1 MKNMKRIAKV
11 TIKRMTDESPDT
23 SYLGEY
29 SDRAESDYAIDRR
42 HSIDCPVNAGT
53 NGKLLWFTS
62 SSGRIELQMTME
74 QAESASHS
82 GECDDDVAELAKV
95 PAIAE
100 QLAKIDPALLSA
112 ELKEY
117 GAWDDEERA
126 DHDQNLQ
133 RILWLAA
140 DDITEQEGCDCG
152 ERGDMERRELRF
164 FNANVENYA
173 GESPE
178 DIRKYVRQDY
188 ERIERLNRGDWAYIG
203 VRADAEILLPSGSA
217 SIVQDITSGGLWGV
231 ESDSDASYLKEI
243 ETEQLSELREQLRAL
258 GFGTRAISAAF
269 KNAERGE

>member
-11 TIKRMTDESPDT
+11 TVKRMTDESPDT

-29 SDRAESDYAIDRR
+29 SNRAETDYAIDRR

-53 NGKLLWFTS
+53 DGKSLWFTS

-82 GECDDDVAELAKV
+82 GECDEDVRELSKV

-100 QLAKIDPALLSA
+100 QLTKIDPVLLSA

-140 DDITEQEGCDCG
+140 GDITEQEGCDCG
-152 ERGDMERRELRF
+152 ERGDIERGELRY
-164 FNANVENYA
+164 FNGNVENYA

-188 ERIERLNRGDWAYIG
+188 ERMERLNRGDWAYIG
-203 VRADAEILLPSGSA
+203 IRAHAEI
-217 SIVQDITSGGLWGV
+217 IVDGVLQDISSGGLWGV
-231 ESDSDASYLKEI
+231 ESDSDRAYLAEI
-243 ETEQLSELREQLRAL
+243 DGEQLAELRDQLRAL
-258 GFGTRAISAAF
+258 GFGTRAISAALR
-269 KNAERGE
+269 NVEHAE

>member
-11 TIKRMTDESPDT
+11 TIKRLTDESPDT

-29 SDRAESDYAIDRR
+29 SNRAESDYAIDRR
-42 HSIDCPVNAGT
+42 HSLDCPVNAGT
-53 NGKLLWFTS
+53 DGKLLWFTS

-82 GECDDDVAELAKV
+82 GECDEDVRELSKV
-95 PAIAE
+95 PAIAD

-112 ELKEY
+112 ELEGY

-126 DHDQNLQ
+126 DHDQNVQ

-140 DDITEQEGCDCG
+140 GDITEQEGCDCG
-152 ERGDMERRELRF
+152 ERGDMERGELRY
-164 FNANVENYA
+164 FNGNVENYA

-188 ERIERLNRGDWAYIG
+188 ERMERLQHGDWGYMGI
-203 VRADAEILLPSGSA
+203 RADAEILLSSGSA
-217 SIVQDITSGGLWGV
+217 SIVQEITSGGLWGV

-243 ETEQLSELREQLRAL
+243 ETEQLSELREQLRVL

-269 KNAERGE
+269 RNSEHAE